1 MAPLTMSM
9 FSARAIEAMKSD
21 EIAKKNRN
29 MLFLN
34 DSSKVSRNIPGLR
47 RLNRLS
53 PGKRTRAIC
62 ASE

>member
-1 MAPLTMSM
+1 
-9 FSARAIEAMKSD
+9 MKSD